1 MPRITFLK
9 RSVSASCL
17 IALILSGLFLTGCQ
31 ENTKKID
38 DGVIVNEKVDILNS
52 TALVATKIG
61 QLKRGDEVGIF
72 YKANVN
78 GTDWVRV
85 EKVGG
90 GEKGGWIEARH
101 VVTKKVLDQ
110 CLKLAKEN
118 ADIPS
123 QIGGRLK
130 KETRLRLQ
138 PGRETESVTVLKG
151 GTTFD
156 ILKRVRIEYKPPTGA
171 APVKD
176 PKDNSKEKD
185 PDPDENDQKFDFW
198 YLARFPEESVYRCG
212 WLYGGSIE
220 IVEPDAIA
228 GMIGSGRKTVAA
240 IPFGGTLDKHGK
252 IQKNFFILDKQIF
265 NSEPVDFDRIYVVRW
280 DPTADN
286 YTSPFYEMNLKG
298 LYPILYKTESESKT
312 LFTLSLLSKEGQP
325 IKAEYLAELLENRW
339 QVTKL
344 IDGQAQNVPNF
355 PIPKKK

>member
-1 MPRITFLK
+1 MSPTSFLK
-9 RSVSASCL
+9 RSFSASCL
-17 IALILSGLFLTGCQ
+17 LAVILSGLFLAGCK
-31 ENTKKID
+31 ESSKKLD

-52 TALVATKIG
+52 TALVATKVG

-78 GTDWVRV
+78 GVDWVRI
-85 EKVGG
+85 EKTGG

-101 VVTKKVLDQ
+101 VVPKKILDQ
-110 CLKLAKEN
+110 CLALAKEN
-118 ADIPS
+118 ADIPA

-156 ILKRVRIEYKPPTGA
+156 ILKRVRLEYNPPATA
-171 APVKD
+171 APAKD
-176 PKDNSKEKD
+176 AKDNSKEKD
-185 PDPDENDQKFDFW
+185 PDPDENGQKYDYW

-220 IVEPDAIA
+220 IVEPDDIA

-252 IQKNFFILDKQIF
+252 LQKNFFILDKQMF
-265 NSEPVDFDRIYVVRW
+265 NPEPVDFDRIYVVRW
-280 DPTADN
+280 DKTADN
-286 YTSPFYEMNLKG
+286 YTSAFYEMNLKG
-298 LYPILYKTESESKT
+298 MYPILYKTESETKT
-312 LFTLSLLSKEGQP
+312 IFTLSLLSKDNKP
-325 IKAEYLAELLENRW
+325 FKAEYAAELVDNTW
-339 QVTKL
+339 QVIKVVA
-344 IDGQAQNVPNF
+344 GQEQAVPNF
-355 PIPKKK
+355 PNRKRK

>member
-1 MPRITFLK
+1 MPRTKFLT
-9 RSVSASCL
+9 RCISAAGL
-17 IALILSGLFLTGCQ
+17 FALILSGLLLTGCQ
-31 ENTKKID
+31 ETSKKID
-38 DGVIVNEKVDILNS
+38 DGVIVNEKVDVLNS

-72 YKANVN
+72 FKANVN
-78 GTDWVRV
+78 GIDWVRI
-85 EKVGG
+85 EKG

-118 ADIPS
+118 ADIPA

-156 ILKRVRIEYKPPTGA
+156 ILKRVRIEYKPPV
-171 APVKD
+171 APPPAKD
-176 PKDNSKEKD
+176 SKDNAKEKD
-185 PDPDENDQKFDFW
+185 PEPDETGQKYDYW

-220 IVEPDAIA
+220 IVEPDEIA

-252 IQKNFFILDKQIF
+252 IQKNFFILDKQLF
-265 NSEPVDFDRIYVVRW
+265 NPEPVDFDRIYVVRW

-298 LYPILYKTESESKT
+298 MYPILYKTESETKT
-312 LFTLSLLSKEGQP
+312 LFTLSLLSKDGQP
-325 IKAEYLAELLENRW
+325 VKAEYLAELLENRW

-344 IDGQAQNVPNF
+344 VGGQAQNVPNF
-355 PIPKKK
+355 PSPKKK